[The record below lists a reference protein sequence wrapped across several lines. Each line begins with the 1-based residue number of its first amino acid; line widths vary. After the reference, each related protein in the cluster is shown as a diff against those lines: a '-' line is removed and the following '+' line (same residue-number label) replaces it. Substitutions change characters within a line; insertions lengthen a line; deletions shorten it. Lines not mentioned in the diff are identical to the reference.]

1 MAELSFHES
10 LQTLT
15 ATEPISYERIYELYQ
30 EHVPRVVR
38 HQTTLADMTCEALEH
53 LTPCA
58 VLSVLIPIREVPH
71 VYIEYLF
78 WVHTLGNAEYEDLAT
93 VLRLFASYRYEIFDR
108 IVAKMAILEDVD
120 EKFPDILDRLKES
133 AEA

>member
-1 MAELSFHES
+1 MAEQSFHES

-15 ATEPISYERIYELYQ
+15 ATEPISYEKIFELYQ
-30 EHVPRVVR
+30 KHVPRVVR
-38 HQTTLADMTCEALEH
+38 HQVKLSDITCEALEH

-58 VLSVLIPIREVPH
+58 VLSVLIPIRGVPH
-71 VYIEYLF
+71 EYIEYLF

-108 IVAKMAILEDVD
+108 IVAKMAILEDVHD
-120 EKFPDILDRLKES
+120 KFPDILDRLKES
-133 AEA
+133 AEV